1 MLDHA
6 ITVRDVLYASGGMIA
21 LVVAS
26 ALGVAAY
33 AMWDEWIDLIT
44 HRYIRTGEIVHLYQG
59 YEPKHRS
66 SRVTV
71 GWGKYAAVRVD
82 DNPVEVIR
90 RDCIHMDA
98 DGKWV
103 YRYDD

>member
-6 ITVRDVLYASGGMIA
+6 ITVRDVLYA
-21 LVVAS
+21 
-26 ALGVAAY
+26 
-33 AMWDEWIDLIT
+33 MWDEWIDLLT

-71 GWGKYAAVRVD
+71 GWGKYAAVRTDV
-82 DNPVEVIR
+82 PYEVIR
-90 RDCIHMDA
+90 RDGIRRDA